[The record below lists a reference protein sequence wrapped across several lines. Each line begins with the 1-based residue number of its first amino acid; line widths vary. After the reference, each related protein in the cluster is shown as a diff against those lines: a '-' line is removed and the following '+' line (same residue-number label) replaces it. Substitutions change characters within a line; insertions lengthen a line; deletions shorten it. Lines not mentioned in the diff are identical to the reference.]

1 MAYIVLTLLYVSQLG
16 ILTFWLVD
24 ILDMPFMEMFDT
36 EIPLNG
42 LFWILFYV
50 LYCFNISTFLGTK
63 GKRK

>member
-1 MAYIVLTLLYVSQLG
+1 MAYIVLILLYVSQLG

-63 GKRK
+63 SKRK